1 MNYNEIIDTALKYS
15 MRTDQDTADMMN
27 SFMLIVEARMNRI
40 LNVLKMSHRATL
52 TLSEDKNYYGLPA
65 GFRTLRDIQIN
76 HNSIEETGLSPV
88 YVSPEEMNR
97 LINVSSTRCS
107 YTIIANQL
115 QVYPL
120 LDDQV
125 LEIVYSRDIPP
136 LTSDNQSNWISS
148 ESPDAYVFGL
158 LVEISSYAKDNE
170 AGKLWEQRFTG
181 ALSVIQND
189 DDVNRWSGPQLRT
202 QLG

>member
-15 MRTDQDTADMMN
+15 MRIDQETADMMDT
-27 SFMLIVEARMNRI
+27 FLRIVEARMNRI
-40 LNVLKMSHRATL
+40 LNVSKMSHRATL

-76 HNSIEETGLSPV
+76 PNSIEETGLSPV
-88 YVSPEEMNR
+88 YVSPEEMNM
-97 LINVSSTRCS
+97 LINISSTRCS

-120 LDDQV
+120 LDNQV

-136 LTSDNQSNWISS
+136 LGPDNQNNWASVD
-148 ESPDAYVFGL
+148 SPDAYVFGL
-158 LVEISSYAKDNE
+158 LVEISSSAKDNE
-170 AGKLWEQRFTG
+170 AGKLWEARFKG
-181 ALSVIQND
+181 ALSSMQLD
-189 DDVNRWSGPQLRT
+189 DDISRWSGPQLRI